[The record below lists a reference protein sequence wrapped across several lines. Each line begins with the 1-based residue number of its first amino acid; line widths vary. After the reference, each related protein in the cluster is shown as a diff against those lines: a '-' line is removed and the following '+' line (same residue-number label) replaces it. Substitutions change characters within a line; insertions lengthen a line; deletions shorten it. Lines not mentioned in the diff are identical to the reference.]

1 MSKSSKYN
9 NYFSQIRE
17 LETQYAIISSN
28 LVSGYPKP
36 LNTAKEKKKFFRKIK
51 KNEIYNPQMKYEE
64 RRYCKDSLKQL
75 EELKK
80 SINLDDDIF
89 NLKYLLKKK
98 IEEGILNIE
107 MYENWGTKRSC
118 EICAKTKGK
127 PTKTDFQKAMKF
139 ILNYERGIIKFK
151 RLTVKRLGRELIKE
165 VHKLTGEKINVEFEE
180 LANKM
185 LILANQKKV
194 IINPQEQFR
203 SIDLERLKVHE
214 IQTHFMRYH
223 NATKLDF
230 CLLQTGTPNYILT
243 EEGLAVYME
252 YKHDVLS
259 RAQMYIY
266 AGRVVATYL
275 CQEKSFYE
283 IYNYLV
289 NIGFKEEDAFK
300 ITLRSKRN
308 LNDTSQIGGYT
319 RDYIYFVG
327 FHKVKKHIEK
337 NPEDFKK
344 LFIGKI
350 GLKDLKTL
358 KKFINYVKRE
368 EKKKLR
374 EKNSNY

>member
-1 MSKSSKYN
+1 MNKNSRYD

-17 LETQYAIISSN
+17 LESQIHSITSK
-28 LVSGYPKP
+28 LPTGYPKP
-36 LNTAKEKKKFFRKIK
+36 INTAKEKKKFFRKIK
-51 KNEIYNPQMKYEE
+51 RNEVYNPQMKYEDRE
-64 RRYCKDSLKQL
+64 YREECI
-75 EELKK
+75 EELRRIKK
-80 SINLDDDIF
+80 SISLEDDKF
-89 NLKYLLKKK
+89 NLKYLIKKK
-98 IEEGILNIE
+98 IDEGIANIE
-107 MYENWGTKRSC
+107 MYKSWGSQESC
-118 EICAKTKGK
+118 EICAKIKGK
-127 PTKTDFQKAMKF
+127 PTKADFQRAMKF
-139 ILNYERGIIKFK
+139 ILNYQRGTVKFK
-151 RLTVKRLGRELIKE
+151 RLTPKRLGRELIKE
-165 VHKLTGEKINVEFEE
+165 VQRLTGEKINVEFEQ

-185 LILANQKKV
+185 LILASQRKV
-194 IINPQEQFR
+194 VINPQEQFR

-214 IQTHFMRYH
+214 IQTHFMRYY
-223 NATKLDF
+223 NATKF
-230 CLLQTGTPNYILT
+230 NFSLLQTGTPNYILT

-259 RAQMYIY
+259 QAQMYIY

-275 CQEKSFYE
+275 CAEKSFYE

-308 LNDTSQIGGYT
+308 LNDTSKHGGYT

-327 FHKVKKHIEK
+327 FHKVKKHLEK
-337 NPEDFKK
+337 NPQDFKK

-368 EKKKLR
+368 EKKK
-374 EKNSNY
+374 K